1 MMKRVALLARDRSS
15 TSRHR
20 LLFVGVRTAFAMAAL
35 LATGGCIATLPAERF
50 AAEEPQMRPEVFFAG
65 ATHSFGV
72 LETRSGAPAK
82 IFHVDGHGAAQADG
96 TFRLDQTVT
105 FDGQPPQR
113 RTWLMRPT
121 GPHAYRAR
129 LTDASGEVIGE
140 AYGALF
146 HLHYPYRSLAR
157 MEQWL
162 YLQPDGRTVLNEATM
177 TVAGVVV
184 ARLSERISR
193 DEATMQGSR

>member
-1 MMKRVALLARDRSS
+1 M
-15 TSRHR
+15 
-20 LLFVGVRTAFAMAAL
+20 
-35 LATGGCIATLPAERF
+35 ATLPAERF
-50 AAEEPQMRPEVFFAG
+50 AAEEPQMRPEVFFTG

-72 LETRSGAPAK
+72 LENRSGAPVK
-82 IFHVDGHGAAQADG
+82 VFRVDGQGAAQADG
-96 TFRLDQTVT
+96 MFRLDQTVT

-121 GPHAYRAR
+121 GPHAYRAT
-129 LTDASGEVIGE
+129 LTDASGEVTGE

-146 HLHYPYRSLAR
+146 HLHYPYKSLAR

-162 YLQPDGRTVLNEATM
+162 YLQPDGRTVLNEATV
-177 TVAGVVV
+177 TVAGVVI

-193 DEATMQGSR
+193 DDGPTQGSR